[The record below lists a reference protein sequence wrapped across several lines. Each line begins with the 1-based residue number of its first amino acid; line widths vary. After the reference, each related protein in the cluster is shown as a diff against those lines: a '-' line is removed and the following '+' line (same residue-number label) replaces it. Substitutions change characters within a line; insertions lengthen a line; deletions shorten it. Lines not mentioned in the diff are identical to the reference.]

1 MYEIMIFSLNTCN
14 HCVEL
19 KNELKNK
26 NYLFTEIEITSN
38 EDLWD
43 QVVNQ
48 TNDNIVP
55 TVFLR
60 KKNTDEG
67 IIYIPGKDFNSSE
80 ELIEKIKKYF

>member
-14 HCVEL
+14 HCVQL

-26 NYLFTEIEITSN
+26 NYPFTEIEITSN

-55 TVFLR
+55 TVFIR
-60 KKNTDEG
+60 KNNTDEG
-67 IIYIPGKDFNSSE
+67 IIYIPGKDFNSPE